1 MKKLLMKFKVNMLF
15 VVILSLVAGMA
26 GNYFFDNRWLGLII
40 ALPLCALYIYQVY
53 QVQAE
58 TAVIYGKVMFFKRKA
73 SKTPAENIPRI
84 PPPSRTSAVFS
95 KCIKSPS

>member
-1 MKKLLMKFKVNMLF
+1 MKFKVNMLF

-53 QVQAE
+53 QVQADYRE
-58 TAVIYGKVMFFKRKA
+58 QHARKNTLINTDDSAKRFVQSTLCEAFFTYYFVLLL
-73 SKTPAENIPRI
+73 S
-84 PPPSRTSAVFS
+84 
-95 KCIKSPS
+95 

>member
-53 QVQAE
+53 QVQADYRE
-58 TAVIYGKVMFFKRKA
+58 QHARKKHTNKYRSF
-73 SKTPAENIPRI
+73 SKTL
-84 PPPSRTSAVFS
+84 RTIYTVRSVFHILF
-95 KCIKSPS
+95 CFAPLINTL

>member
-53 QVQAE
+53 QVQADYHE
-58 TAVIYGKVMFFKRKA
+58 QHARK
-73 SKTPAENIPRI
+73 KHTNKYR
-84 PPPSRTSAVFS
+84 
-95 KCIKSPS
+95 